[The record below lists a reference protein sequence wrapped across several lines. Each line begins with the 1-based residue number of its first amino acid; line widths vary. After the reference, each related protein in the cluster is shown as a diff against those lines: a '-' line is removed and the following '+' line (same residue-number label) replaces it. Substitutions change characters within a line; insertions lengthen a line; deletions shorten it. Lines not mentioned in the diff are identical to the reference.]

1 VAVDTNFPAF
11 SDAHVEDVHDPH
23 HVLESST
30 GHVLPTLIETVNSVL
45 VEVLWDVTETNIRND
60 SVTTVWVLS
69 RFLQIQNCDD
79 FLLLELLVNVEFLD

>member
-1 VAVDTNFPAF
+1 MAVNTNSSAF

-45 VEVLWDVTETNIRND
+45 VEVFWDVTETNIGDD
-60 SVTTVWVLS
+60 SVTTVWVLAG
-69 RFLQIQNCDD
+69 FLQIQNCDD
-79 FLLLELLVNVEFLD
+79 FLLLELLVNVELLD